1 MKPLVKGFIKYS
13 LLAIIACI
21 GAVAI
26 YYYVVPE
33 ENRIPIGI
41 VVK

>member
-1 MKPLVKGFIKYS
+1 MKALIKGFFKYFM
-13 LLAIIACI
+13 LAVIACL

-41 VVK
+41 EIK